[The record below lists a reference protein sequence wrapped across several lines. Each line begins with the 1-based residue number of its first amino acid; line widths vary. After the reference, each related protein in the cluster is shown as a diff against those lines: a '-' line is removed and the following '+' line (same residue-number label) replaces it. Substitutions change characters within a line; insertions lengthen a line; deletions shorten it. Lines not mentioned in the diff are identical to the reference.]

1 MVQRKKKKIRRE
13 SVELQ
18 GVLKGIKKIKNN
30 EIGMACLWKAE
41 RGDGLRQIV
50 LRQDNFFRLSK
61 R

>member
-1 MVQRKKKKIRRE
+1 M
-13 SVELQ
+13 

-30 EIGMACLWKAE
+30 EIGVACLWKAE